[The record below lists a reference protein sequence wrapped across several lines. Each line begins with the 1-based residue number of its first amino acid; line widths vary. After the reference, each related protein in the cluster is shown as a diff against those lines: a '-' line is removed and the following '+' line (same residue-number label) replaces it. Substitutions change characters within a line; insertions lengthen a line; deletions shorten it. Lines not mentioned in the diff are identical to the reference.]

1 MTHHASNNF
10 LFRSASD
17 LIRIGREN
25 DGGYLVSRSD
35 IDHSDVLIGLA
46 INDDW
51 SFEKEFKEVRRGLC
65 I

>member
-35 IDHSDVLIGLA
+35 IDHSDVLIGCLLYTSPSPR
-46 INDDW
+46 D
-51 SFEKEFKEVRRGLC
+51 
-65 I
+65 